1 MLKDLRD
8 LFFQLQIESKIT
20 KIGKKEILEKKLC
33 STVYNDPIKSQNC
46 LKRIEHA
53 QKGKREIDRKA
64 VSARD
69 HDRVA

>member
-1 MLKDLRD
+1 MLNDLRD

-20 KIGKKEILEKKLC
+20 KIGKKETLEKNYA
-33 STVYNDPIKSQNC
+33 TRYNDPIKSQNC